1 MAAASL
7 QRPTLTRS
15 LSLAWSGG
23 KDSSLAFWSLREQE
37 GRLPGSLLT
46 TVTADYE
53 RISMHGVR
61 RDLLRRQAESLGVP
75 LVEVEIPTPCPNDV
89 YEARM
94 AAALASEE
102 MAGVEEV
109 AFGDLFLQDIREYR
123 ESRLKPAGL
132 RAHFPVWGM
141 DTTELAQRFV
151 QLGFRAI
158 LVCVDPR
165 ALDGSFAGRE
175 FDEGLLEDLPDGVDP
190 CGENGEFHTFVYD
203 GPIFDA
209 AVSCER
215 GEVVEREG
223 FVFCDLLAA
232 DTAAE
237 EPAGGGSAA
246 GIACKEPT

>member
-1 MAAASL
+1 MPEASE

-23 KDSSLAFWSLREQE
+23 KDSSLALWTLREQE
-37 GRLPGSLLT
+37 GRLPSSLLT
-46 TVTADYE
+46 TVTAEHE

-61 RDLLRRQAESLGVP
+61 RELLRRQAESLGVP

-123 ESRLKPAGL
+123 ESRLAPAGL
-132 RAHFPVWGM
+132 RAHFPVWGL
-141 DTTELAQRFV
+141 DTTELARRFV
-151 QLGFRAI
+151 ELGFRAI

-165 ALDGSFAGRE
+165 ALDTSFAGRE
-175 FDEGLLEDLPDGVDP
+175 FDGRLLEELPGGVDP

-209 AVSCER
+209 AVGCER
-215 GEVVEREG
+215 GEVVERGG
-223 FVFCDLLAA
+223 FVFCDLLA
-232 DTAAE
+232 TGPRAAE
-237 EPAGGGSAA
+237 PAAAEAPKLAMREPA
-246 GIACKEPT
+246 

>member
-1 MAAASL
+1 MPIAAG
-7 QRPTLTRS
+7 QRPALTRS

-23 KDSSLAFWSLREQE
+23 KDSSLALWALREQE

-46 TVTADYE
+46 TVTAEHE

-61 RDLLRRQAESLGVP
+61 RELLRDQAEMLGIP
-75 LVEVEIPTPCPNDV
+75 LVEVEIPAPCPNDV

-94 AAALASEE
+94 AAALASPE

-123 ESRLKPAGL
+123 ESRLSPVGL
-132 RAHFPVWGM
+132 RAHFPVWGL
-141 DTTELAQRFV
+141 DTTGLAQRFIE
-151 QLGFRAI
+151 LGFRAI

-165 ALDGSFAGRE
+165 AIDASLAGRE
-175 FDEGLLEDLPDGVDP
+175 FDKRLLEDLPDGVDP

-203 GPIFDA
+203 GPIFEA
-209 AVSCER
+209 PICCER
-215 GEVVEREG
+215 GEVVERDG

-232 DTAAE
+232 E
-237 EPAGGGSAA
+237 GR
-246 GIACKEPT
+246 